1 MKEKNL
7 NLLLGVKDPME
18 RKEEDRDL
26 SEKLFSWNIKISHY
40 DKYKCCNYHKFN

>member
-18 RKEEDRDL
+18 RKEEDNYL
-26 SEKLFSWNIKISHY
+26 YHY
-40 DKYKCCNYHKFN
+40 TIFYEIATI